1 MEADEAGAE
10 LEGRDERSRPVGEPA
25 AERKAD
31 VAAKEDG
38 RVEVM
43 EVAEAGAQGRDER
56 STPAESRV
64 LNSGLT
70 SRMKT
75 TKEFWRR
82 RPPRGP
88 QSAWMVAVAVRS
100 WVVGDGLGEMDG
112 ESVGPE
118 VIDEIEGGRSGGGCH
133 RKRDIPMAVRVR
145 LPSGA

>member
-1 MEADEAGAE
+1 MEAAEAGAE
-10 LEGRDERSRPVGEPA
+10 LEGRDERSRPVGESA

-70 SRMKT
+70 SRLKT
-75 TKEFWRR
+75 TKELARDYER
-82 RPPRGP
+82 
-88 QSAWMVAVAVRS
+88 V
-100 WVVGDGLGEMDG
+100 GEM
-112 ESVGPE
+112 EAVEAAAELEAE
-118 VIDEIEGGRSGGGCH
+118 VNGRGRQSTE
-133 RKRDIPMAVRVR
+133 RTFVP
-145 LPSGA
+145 L